1 MKQFLQIPASLEKEN
16 PKLARK
22 MKLEA
27 HYSWEDRVP
36 QHVPRSKALQ
46 DGVERIKDNI
56 IRVLTFP
63 EWSKNGKLELIK
75 EFDYAHNIVTNDG
88 DIYYA
93 KKGAGESPA
102 ANENFLQA
110 RMELRNMADT
120 PAKADTYTSVLGP
133 ITASRKTITA
143 TYPKTN
149 DTGDADNTGDAID
162 AVSYSYSWTTGDFND
177 AAIQGGCQHDNAS
190 PVGATKLL
198 NHFSITS
205 FGKTAS
211 DTLKMFTNHA

>member
-1 MKQFLQIPASLEKEN
+1 MNIKIIETETFDERLERFRVFWDRHPIYVNRYAKWN
-16 PKLARK
+16 P
-22 MKLEA
+22 
-27 HYSWEDRVP
+27 
-36 QHVPRSKALQ
+36 
-46 DGVERIKDNI
+46 GDNI
-56 IRVLTFP
+56 VMIRTRP
-63 EWSKNGKLELIK
+63 ESSYFLK
-75 EFDYAHNIVTNDG
+75 EWFFGANLVTTDG

-93 KKGAGESPA
+93 KKGAGETPA

-110 RMELRNMADT
+110 RIELRNMADT

-149 DTGDADNTGDAID
+149 DTGDTDNTGDAID
-162 AVSYSYSWTTGDFND
+162 AVSYSYSWTAADFND
-177 AAIQGGCQHDNAS
+177 AAIQGGCQHDNAT

-205 FGKTAS
+205 FAKGAT
-211 DTLKMFTNHA
+211 DTLKMFTNHTMEGI